1 MSPMLAGSSSDS
13 MSPKPIVLTE
23 DPRRATPPPA
33 PVSTGTGLTHA
44 GSPPCSNLSFRRA
57 MSCPWEHL
65 PSKSELHITS
75 ATTRKL
81 LAPGTGTMERSG
93 RSSTSPS
100 HSAKLL
106 GPSHGRRPPPKQCAE
121 VRPKVGE
128 MMEAPQPSQT
138 SESGPRVGRAKNEY
152 SAEAFRTTV
161 PLMMRSTASARS
173 LAAKAAAAAPWQHAE
188 ATPRAP
194 RGCQRRQLL
203 QRAPRL
209 PGRDGRTGR
218 ARCAGP
224 AAAGGGQ

>member
-1 MSPMLAGSSSDS
+1 MSLGSSLDS
-13 MSPKPIVLTE
+13 TSPKPTVLTE
-23 DPRRATPPPA
+23 EPTRLMVRLA
-33 PVSTGTGLTHA
+33 PLSTGTGLTHA
-44 GSPPCSNLSFRRA
+44 GSPSCPSRSRRRA
-57 MSCPWEHL
+57 TSCPWEHF
-65 PSKSELHITS
+65 PSKSGLHRSS
-75 ATTRKL
+75 ASTRTL
-81 LAPGTGTMERSG
+81 LPPSIGAMERSDW
-93 RSSTSPS
+93 SSTSPS
-100 HSAKLL
+100 HSARLV
-106 GPSHGRRPPPKQCAE
+106 GPSHGLRPPPKQCAE